1 MAERAYK
8 YDFGYDANAAV
19 QPKRKVEVQSQPELK
34 VIVNPLAKEIAREK
48 EVNKMAFKLSA
59 LMVCV
64 FMVMSVFC
72 YSFVLMNDKQH
83 SLTDVKNQLVI
94 HQAKN
99 EELKAELNSMVAS
112 VDIEKYAV
120 EKLGLIKV
128 TPENEVY
135 LSISCRQFY
144 QQQISCSFPCT

>member
-1 MAERAYK
+1 MAERAYR

-19 QPKRKVEVQSQPELK
+19 QPKRQVEVQTQPEFK

-48 EVNKMAFKLSA
+48 EVNKMALKLSA
-59 LMVCV
+59 LMASLLVI
-64 FMVMSVFC
+64 MSVFC
-72 YSFVLMNDKQH
+72 YSFVLMNDRQH
-83 SLTDVKNQLVI
+83 SLTDIENQLVI

-99 EELKAELNSMVAS
+99 DELKAELNAMVAG

-128 TPENEVY
+128 SEENEVY
-135 LSISCRQFY
+135 IKGDTANKIVFSAK
-144 QQQISCSFPCT
+144 TK

>member
-8 YDFGYDANAAV
+8 YDFGYEANAAV
-19 QPKRKVEVQSQPELK
+19 QPKRKAEVQSQPELK
-34 VIVNPLAKEIAREK
+34 VIVNPLAKEIARER

-64 FMVMSVFC
+64 LVIMSVFC

-83 SLTDVKNQLVI
+83 SLTDVKNELVI

-99 EELKAELNSMVAS
+99 EELKAELNSMVAG

-135 LSISCRQFY
+135 IKGDTANKIVFSAE
-144 QQQISCSFPCT
+144 TK

>member
-1 MAERAYK
+1 MAERAYR
-8 YDFGYDANAAV
+8 YDFGYEANAAV
-19 QPKRKVEVQSQPELK
+19 QPKKQVQVESQPQLK
-34 VIVNPLAKEIAREK
+34 VIVNPLAKEIARER

-59 LMVCV
+59 LMVSIL
-64 FMVMSVFC
+64 MVMSVFC

-83 SLTDVKNQLVI
+83 SLTDIENQLVI

-112 VDIEKYAV
+112 VDIERYAI

-128 TPENEVY
+128 SSENEVY
-135 LSISCRQFY
+135 LKGDTANKIVFSAE
-144 QQQISCSFPCT
+144 TK

>member
-8 YDFGYDANAAV
+8 YDFGYEANAAV
-19 QPKRKVEVQSQPELK
+19 QPKKQVRVESQPELK
-34 VIVNPLAKEIAREK
+34 VIVNPLAKEIARER
-48 EVNKMAFKLSA
+48 EVNKMALKLSA
-59 LMVCV
+59 LMASLLI
-64 FMVMSVFC
+64 VMSVFC

-99 EELKAELNSMVAS
+99 EELKAELNSMVAG
-112 VDIEKYAV
+112 VDIEKYAI

-128 TPENEVY
+128 TSDNEVY
-135 LSISCRQFY
+135 IKGDTSNKIVFSAERK
-144 QQQISCSFPCT
+144 

>member
-19 QPKRKVEVQSQPELK
+19 LPKKEVKVQKQPELK
-34 VIVNPLAKEIAREK
+34 VIVNPLAKEIARER
-48 EVNKMAFKLSA
+48 EVNIMALKLSA
-59 LMVCV
+59 LMASLLVI
-64 FMVMSVFC
+64 MSVFC
-72 YSFVLMNDKQH
+72 YSFVLMNDRQH
-83 SLTDVKNQLVI
+83 TLTDMENELVI

-99 EELKAELNSMVAS
+99 TELKSELNSMVAS

-128 TPENEVY
+128 SAENEVY
-135 LSISCRQFY
+135 IKGDTANKIVFSAE
-144 QQQISCSFPCT
+144 TK

>member
-1 MAERAYK
+1 
-8 YDFGYDANAAV
+8 
-19 QPKRKVEVQSQPELK
+19 
-34 VIVNPLAKEIAREK
+34 
-48 EVNKMAFKLSA
+48 MAFKLSA

-64 FMVMSVFC
+64 LVIMSVFC

-83 SLTDVKNQLVI
+83 SLTDVKNELVI

-99 EELKAELNSMVAS
+99 EELKAELNSMVAGL
-112 VDIEKYAV
+112 DIEKYAV

-135 LSISCRQFY
+135 IKGDTANKIVFSAE
-144 QQQISCSFPCT
+144 TK

>member
-19 QPKRKVEVQSQPELK
+19 QPKRKPELQSQPELK
-34 VIVNPLAKEIAREK
+34 VIINPLAKEIARER

-64 FMVMSVFC
+64 LVIMSVFC
-72 YSFVLMNDKQH
+72 YSFVLMNDRQH
-83 SLTDVKNQLVI
+83 SLTDMKNQLVI
-94 HQAKN
+94 HQTQN
-99 EELKAELNSMVAS
+99 EELKAELNAMVAS

-135 LSISCRQFY
+135 IKGDTANKIVFSAE
-144 QQQISCSFPCT
+144 TK